1 VKLISIIGIFLTIVG
16 FFGSLRFSSFFFGF
30 FIAGLFLL
38 IYSLIPK
45 TKRPPVNS
53 ITFPL
58 TESTIQPTKQLSR
71 FCSTCG
77 AELDVQKDICLF
89 CGNKVRK

>member
-1 VKLISIIGIFLTIVG
+1 VKLVSIIGIFLTILG

-30 FIAGLFLL
+30 FMVGLFLL
-38 IYSLIPK
+38 IYSLIPQ
-45 TKRPPVNS
+45 TKISPVDS

-58 TESTIQPTKQLSR
+58 PESTIQSTQQLSR
-71 FCSTCG
+71 FCSKCG
-77 AELDVQKDICLF
+77 AELDGQKDFCLF